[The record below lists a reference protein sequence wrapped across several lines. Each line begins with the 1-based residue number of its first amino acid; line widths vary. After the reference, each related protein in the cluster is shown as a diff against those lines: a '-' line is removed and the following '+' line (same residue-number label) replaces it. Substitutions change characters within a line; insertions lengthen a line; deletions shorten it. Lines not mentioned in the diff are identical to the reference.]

1 MSSASDIANLFEVVD
16 ASPFQYQEVERA
28 EQMQGLRGRWS
39 TLNAAEPDTVAPAP
53 MALQDAATDS
63 AEAPAAIATLDTADT
78 AETVDTA
85 DTVETVDKRE
95 TAATPDTLPDAPQ
108 PPQPVA
114 CTISAAASEPPPV
127 DQVEPEQPVVQ
138 LTPEPVVAAQ
148 QSAALSSVFARLM
161 ERNEPR
167 ADVAA
172 RGAP

>member
-1 MSSASDIANLFEVVD
+1 MSSASDIANLFEVAN

-53 MALQDAATDS
+53 MALQGGAADS
-63 AEAPAAIATLDTADT
+63 AEVPAAAATPDTADIPDT
-78 AETVDTA
+78 HETVDTA
-85 DTVETVDKRE
+85 DTRE
-95 TAATPDTLPDAPQ
+95 TAATPDTSPDAPQ

-127 DQVEPEQPVVQ
+127 DQAEPEQPVVQ
-138 LTPEPVVAAQ
+138 LTPEPVVAVQ